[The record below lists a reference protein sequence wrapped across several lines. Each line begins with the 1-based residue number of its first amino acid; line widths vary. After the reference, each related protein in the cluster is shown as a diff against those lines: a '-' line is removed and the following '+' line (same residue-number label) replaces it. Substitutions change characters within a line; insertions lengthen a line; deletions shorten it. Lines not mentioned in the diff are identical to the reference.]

1 MAVVLILWFLWS
13 GAERLLGD
21 SVVPVVCKPVEGN
34 GDVDTL
40 DRSDASLE
48 RRIEMTSCAA
58 RERMNALVH
67 LQSTEVSR
75 VALEL
80 AAAPTFDELD
90 DIERI
95 GSAKWQVIAEQVR
108 GDLYISMAVRLRNAP
123 GDVESSETKTHVTG
137 WLMRASRAYATV
149 RRIAVE
155 HPEVLAFPR
164 AKDAATAA
172 APMLLR

>member
-13 GAERLLGD
+13 GTERLLGE
-21 SVVPVVCKPVEGN
+21 SAVPVVCQPVEGAD
-34 GDVDTL
+34 DVNDL
-40 DRSDASLE
+40 DASLAQ
-48 RRIEMTSCAA
+48 RVDVTSCAA

-90 DIERI
+90 AIERV
-95 GSAKWQVIAEQVR
+95 GSEKWKLVAEQVR

-123 GDVESSETKTHVTG
+123 GDVESSETEPHVTG

-164 AKDAATAA
+164 AKDAAIAA
-172 APMLLR
+172 APLLVR

>member
-13 GAERLLGD
+13 GTERLLGE
-21 SVVPVVCKPVEGN
+21 SVVPVVCKPIEGS
-34 GDVDTL
+34 GDVNDL
-40 DRSDASLE
+40 DASLA
-48 RRIEMTSCAA
+48 RRVDVTSCAA
-58 RERMNALVH
+58 RERMNALAH

-90 DIERI
+90 DIERV
-95 GSAKWQVIAEQVR
+95 GSAKWHVVAEQVR

-123 GDVESSETKTHVTG
+123 GDGEASETEPHVSG

>member
-13 GAERLLGD
+13 SAERLLGE
-21 SVVPVVCKPVEGN
+21 SVVPVVCQPVEAAD
-34 GDVDTL
+34 DVADLDTFL
-40 DRSDASLE
+40 A
-48 RRIEMTSCAA
+48 RRVDMTSCAA
-58 RERMNALVH
+58 RERMNALLH

-75 VALEL
+75 LALEL

-90 DIERI
+90 EIERV
-95 GSAKWQVIAEQVR
+95 GSAKWQLVAEQTR

-123 GDVESSETKTHVTG
+123 GDDESSRTDPHVTG

-164 AKDAATAA
+164 AKDAAIAA